1 MSDKESKTEEAT
13 PKRIRDAKKKGQ
25 APKSA
30 DLGPAVSLVIFAMTA
45 SVLGPLL
52 MDNGL
57 DFMRRSLTTNY
68 GVNVDISYVRNIFF
82 NNMITASIMVLP
94 YAAIA
99 MVLGIVVNV
108 VQTGYNPTSETLKPD
123 FKKMNPI
130 SGIKNMFS
138 MKVLFGLIKNLLKLF
153 LVFYLAINM
162 ISDSNNKILS
172 SGDIGTEK
180 LFFFLLDF
188 VKELVIDIA
197 VVMVGLGI
205 IDFIFQKREFKKNL
219 RMTKQEIKD
228 EYKEM
233 EGNPQIKSARQQKQ
247 RQMAMSRMMSSVPSS
262 TVIVTNP
269 THIAIAL
276 RYDTDKDNAPL
287 LVAKGTDNVANHIK
301 EIAKENKIP
310 IMENKPLARAMY
322 KDVEIGEYI
331 PVELYKAVAEVLA
344 LVYQLEKKN
353 KGKI

>member
-30 DLGPAVSLVIFAMTA
+30 DLGPAVSLVLFSMTA
-45 SVLGPLL
+45 SLFGQFL
-52 MDNGL
+52 MDKGL
-57 DFMRRSLTTNY
+57 SFMRNSL
-68 GVNVDISYVRNIFF
+68 GVNYRTIVNSSYIRTSFI
-82 NNMITASIMVLP
+82 NNVIAALVMILP
-94 YAAIA
+94 YGLLA
-99 MVLGIVVNV
+99 MVLGVVV
-108 VQTGYNPTSETLKPD
+108 SIVQTGYSPTTQVLKPD
-123 FKKMNPI
+123 LNRINPI
-130 SGIKNMFS
+130 SGFKNIFS
-138 MKVLFGLIKNLLKLF
+138 KKVPFGLVKNVLKLF
-153 LVFYLAINM
+153 LVFYL
-162 ISDSNNKILS
+162 SFDFLKGSSNKILN
-172 SGDIGTEK
+172 SGSIGTEK

-188 VKELVIDIA
+188 VKELVIDIG
-197 VVMVGLGI
+197 VVMLALAIVDLV
-205 IDFIFQKREFKKNL
+205 FQKREFKKNL

-262 TVIVTNP
+262 TVVVTNP

-276 RYDTDKDNAPL
+276 RYDTDKDKAPL
-287 LVAKGTDNVANHIK
+287 VVAKGTDKVASRIK

-322 KDVEIGEYI
+322 KDVEIGEHI
-331 PVELYKAVAEVLA
+331 PLELYKAVAEVLA
-344 LVYQLEKKN
+344 LVYQLKEKN
-353 KGKI
+353 KRKI